1 MQTSGNTGAFI
12 EGQQYGKK
20 KAKKKQT
27 HRMPDGSIMAGKTHK
42 GAKKAVT
49 KKKGK

>member
-12 EGQQYGKK
+12 PKEQYGAKAPK
-20 KAKKKQT
+20 KAKKK
-27 HRMPDGSIMAGKTHK
+27 PVKMA
-42 GAKKAVT
+42 VN